1 MNIPSKEQYVAAFT
15 RCERSIKGRLKILL
29 AHCTFTDHTATATQ
43 LAAAVGYPNHSAIN
57 LNYGLLARTVCEEMR
72 LRKED
77 IGGRLS
83 DWLVTFVSFDRP
95 EDHAHVTLKLHD
107 NVVKALAEL
116 GWVEP

>member
-1 MNIPSKEQYVAAFT
+1 MNVPSKEQYVAAFS

-29 AHCTFTDHTATATQ
+29 AHHAFPDHTATATQ
-43 LAAAVGYPNHSAIN
+43 LAEVVGYPSYSAVN
-57 LNYGLLARTVCEEMR
+57 LNYGLLARAVCEEMG

-95 EDHAHVTLKLHD
+95 EDHAHVTLTLHD
-107 NVVKALAEL
+107 NVVAAIKEL
-116 GWVEP
+116 GWVGR

>member
-15 RCERSIKGRLKILL
+15 RCERSIKGRLRILL
-29 AHCTFTDHTATATQ
+29 AHCTFPDHTATATQ

-57 LNYGLLARTVCEEMR
+57 LNYGLLARTVCEEMG

-77 IGGRLS
+77 IGGQPT
-83 DWLVTFVSFDRP
+83 DWLATLTDLIPSKGQG
-95 EDHAHVTLKLHD
+95 HVVLKLHD